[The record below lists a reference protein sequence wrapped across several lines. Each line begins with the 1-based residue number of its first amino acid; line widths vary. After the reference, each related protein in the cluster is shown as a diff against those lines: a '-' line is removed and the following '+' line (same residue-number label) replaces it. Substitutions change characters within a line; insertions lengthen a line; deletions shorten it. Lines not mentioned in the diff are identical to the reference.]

1 MGPIQRFTENQNTG
15 ADFIK
20 KKNEFNDDYDFFF
33 HFPIC
38 LSKKIKII

>member
-20 KKNEFNDDYDFFF
+20 KNEFNDDYEFFF
-33 HFPIC
+33 SFSNLFI
-38 LSKKIKII
+38 

>member
-20 KKNEFNDDYDFFF
+20 KNEFNDDYDFFF
-33 HFPIC
+33 SFSNLFI
-38 LSKKIKII
+38 

>member
-1 MGPIQRFTENQNTG
+1 MGPTQRFTENQNTG

-20 KKNEFNDDYDFFF
+20 KKMNSMMITNFFF

>member
-20 KKNEFNDDYDFFF
+20 KKMNSMMITNFFF
-33 HFPIC
+33 FIFQFVY
-38 LSKKIKII
+38 LKK

>member
-20 KKNEFNDDYDFFF
+20 KKMNSMMITIFFF
-33 HFPIC
+33 IFQFVY
-38 LSKKIKII
+38 LKK